1 MNFLALLEA
10 EEEDNKQSK
19 EEIIIINTIV
29 TKQN

>member
-1 MNFLALLEA
+1 MNFLAPLEA